1 MLYVGRQLDL
11 RAATV
16 DISAHAGFV
25 QIKLFVFVFFV
36 FLIVLYMNLR
46 AWTVAISAQPGF
58 VPARQFL

>member
-11 RAATV
+11 RAGTV

-36 FLIVLYMNLR
+36 QLSLSSRGLHGGAYFSDV
-46 AWTVAISAQPGF
+46 SG
-58 VPARQFL
+58 